1 MTKQEKLTAETQG
14 SSLLLNQEEETS
26 LRELLHQANIEIA
39 ASLQRIQQSRE
50 ESARLAAQTE
60 AIMSKLRAD
69 WL

>member
-1 MTKQEKLTAETQG
+1 MTEQEKSASVRPSFQLLVEQAEG
-14 SSLLLNQEEETS
+14 MG
-26 LRELLHQANIEIA
+26 LRELLQRANVEMA

-60 AIMSKLRAD
+60 EIMSKLRAD

>member
-1 MTKQEKLTAETQG
+1 MTEQEKLTAEPLG
-14 SSLLLNQEEETS
+14 SSLLLNQEEAAS
-26 LRELLHQANIEIA
+26 LKDLLHQANIEIA

-60 AIMSKLRAD
+60 VVMSKLRAD